1 LSEQTGVS
9 VSALSALKVAA
20 KLVGV
25 DLQEAAL
32 MTTKLDKAM
41 WQAQGGNTRVQSSF
55 EKLGVKAIEAGGQ
68 LRTTEAVLMDVAKSF
83 EGMQSGAAKSALAQE
98 LFGKTGSKMIP
109 LLEQL
114 AERGNLVGRMTD
126 KQAQAALHLEQSW
139 MKVQMSM
146 NSWKLDAMEKLA
158 PAMERLIPILPSL
171 TVGVIG
177 FIGVVK
183 ILPMAI
189 NGVVGAIRIMQA
201 AMTMAG
207 LTGIGVFASL
217 ISSVEAF
224 TLAIMANPFGAIA
237 LAIVAIGSALYLMQD
252 HLLSFGS
259 TTASET
265 LGTLIWER
273 QTQEL
278 VD

>member
-171 TVGVIG
+171 TVG
-177 FIGVVK
+177 
-183 ILPMAI
+183 
-189 NGVVGAIRIMQA
+189 Q
-201 AMTMAG
+201 
-207 LTGIGVFASL
+207 
-217 ISSVEAF
+217 
-224 TLAIMANPFGAIA
+224 
-237 LAIVAIGSALYLMQD
+237 Y
-252 HLLSFGS
+252 
-259 TTASET
+259 
-265 LGTLIWER
+265 
-273 QTQEL
+273 
-278 VD
+278 